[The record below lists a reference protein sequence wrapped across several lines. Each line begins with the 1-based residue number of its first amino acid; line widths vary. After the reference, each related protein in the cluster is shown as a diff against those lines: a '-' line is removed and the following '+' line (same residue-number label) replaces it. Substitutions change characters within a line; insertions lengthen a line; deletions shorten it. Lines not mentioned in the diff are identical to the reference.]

1 MRKYWERFLELCKSR
16 IFVVLFGI
24 CILFSTLV
32 IRLFILQILHGS
44 EYDVS
49 LTTSIS
55 KTVNVPASR
64 GNIYDRYGRPLAI
77 NKVAYCVQIDD
88 SVTLDLTEHRH
99 QLITNL
105 LDTIFAQGTVAN
117 DDLPISKTTP
127 STFLFTGT
135 EREQK
140 KAIKEWKESIGLQ
153 KQQMDFTP
161 EQCLQYLYEKYNA
174 PNQYTDAQKRMYV
187 YYYLELTDK
196 NLMALTLAQKFIEFG
211 ETVMDDIPMD
221 MEYPYHLQFGGNKKK
236 EENWKRTWQT
246 PGMTENEINTLLN
259 FNSTEMLEYLRDYF
273 GLPKYLPTD
282 LVRNTLG
289 IRNSL
294 YAVRYQKYQS
304 VTVATDI
311 SDKTLAYV
319 EENQDIFPNVLI
331 STVSLREYPNGEHF
345 AHITGYIRQ
354 MTEADMPLYQDIL
367 DAEGNPLYN
376 NTDIVGQAGIEKL
389 YEQQLNG
396 VDGKITMEVDNQ
408 GRRMSVI
415 GSTEPTAGKDVYLT
429 IDSKLQSTTYT
440 ALEEA
445 LRQVLL
451 NRLKSGGKYGV
462 STLDLFVSMV
472 NTNHISASKMLSAP
486 EDTVQAAL
494 VTRCKASVADFS
506 TDNEDAAE
514 ILQTFLT
521 DGLSNGMVSAK
532 ELLIAM
538 IEQERISA
546 TPEELEAIQS
556 GAIAPSTCIIRKLE
570 NGEMSPSDTGLDPS
584 TGSVVVSEVDSGKV
598 LALVTYPSFDNN
610 QLVNTFNNSYY
621 NSLLEDMNT
630 PLVNRPLKQKK
641 APGSTFK
648 MIPAIAGLETGIIA
662 PKSIIHAK
670 GIFKDAGTPYAR
682 CWYYSN
688 TGGSHGALTVDH
700 ALEVSCNYFF
710 YELGYRMGNAENGST
725 EKAISTLNEYM
736 AAFGLNS
743 VTGIELEE
751 YSPTMAS
758 PYYKE
763 RTIKTYNPDATT
775 SQTRWTDG
783 DTIRAFI
790 GQSVNSYTPA
800 QMNRYIATLANG
812 GTLYQYHL
820 VDKVSNP
827 DGSLYEQKEEVVE
840 NIIPLQQNNLQAV
853 YEGMY
858 LVSYGAKGTLRKA
871 FTDLPVKV
879 ASKSGTAQE
888 DLSRSSHTWLVCFA
902 PYDDPQIAITVM
914 IPFGENYG
922 SPAPKVAKAVIR
934 EYLGLDYVPT
944 NTNMETILAQ

>member
-1 MRKYWERFLELCKSR
+1 MRKYWERFLELCKNR
-16 IFVVLFGI
+16 IFVVLLGI
-24 CILFSTLV
+24 CVLFFALV
-32 IRLFILQILHGS
+32 VRLFLLQILNGS
-44 EYDVS
+44 AYEASLITSVS
-49 LTTSIS
+49 
-55 KTVNVPASR
+55 KEVNVPASR

-77 NKVAYCVQIDD
+77 NKVAYSVEIDD
-88 SVTLDLTEHRH
+88 SVALDLTEHRS
-99 QLITNL
+99 QLITEL
-105 LDTIFAQGTVAN
+105 LDNMFAQGTTAN

-127 STFLFTGT
+127 YTFLFTGD
-135 EREQK
+135 EKEQETAEK
-140 KAIKEWKESIGLQ
+140 KWKEKIGLGK
-153 KQQMDFTP
+153 KQQHFTA
-161 EQCLQYLYEKYNA
+161 EECLQYLYETYPPPA
-174 PNQYTDAQKRMYV
+174 HYTEEQKRMYL
-187 YYYLELTDK
+187 YYSVELTDK
-196 NLMALTLAQKFIEFG
+196 NLMALTLAQKLQAFG
-211 ETVMDDIPMD
+211 ETVIDEIPLD
-221 MEYPYHLQFGGNKKK
+221 LQYPYHFQFGGNKKK
-236 EENWKRTWQT
+236 EINWKHTWKT
-246 PGMTENEINTLLN
+246 KNVTEQDLSNY
-259 FNSTEMLEYLRDYF
+259 NSLEMLDYLRDYF

-282 LVRNTLG
+282 LVRSTLG

-294 YAVRYQKYQS
+294 YAVRYQKYKS

-319 EENQDIFPNVLI
+319 EENQDIFPNVLVG
-331 STVSLREYPNGEHF
+331 TVSLREYPNGEHF

-354 MTEADMPLYQDIL
+354 MTDADIPLYQDIV
-367 DAEGNPLYN
+367 DAEGNPVYST
-376 NTDIVGQAGIEKL
+376 TDIVGQAGVEKL

-415 GSTEPTAGKDVYLT
+415 GSTEPVAGKDVYLT
-429 IDSKLQSTTYT
+429 IDSKLQTTAYT
-440 ALEEA
+440 ALEES
-445 LRQVLL
+445 LREVLL

-472 NTNHISASKMLSAP
+472 NTNHISASKMLSASSG
-486 EDTVQAAL
+486 TIQATL
-494 VTRCKASVADFS
+494 VERCKASVPDFS
-506 TDNEDAAE
+506 IEKEDASE

-532 ELLIAM
+532 ELLLSM
-538 IEQERISA
+538 IEQGRIGA
-546 TPEELEAIQS
+546 KPEELQALQS
-556 GAIAPSTCIIRKLE
+556 GAIAPSTFIIRKLE
-570 NGEMSPSDTGLDPS
+570 NGEISPSDTGLDPS

-621 NSLLEDMNT
+621 NALLEDMNT

-648 MIPAIAGLETGIIA
+648 MIPALAGLETGIIT
-662 PKSIIHAK
+662 PRTVIQTK
-670 GIFKDAGTPYAR
+670 GIFKDASTPYAR

-688 TGGSHGALTVDH
+688 TGGTHGALSVDH

-710 YELGYRMGNAENGST
+710 YELGYRMGNAKSGTT
-725 EKAISTLNEYM
+725 EQSIATLNEYM
-736 AAFGLNS
+736 TAFGLS
-743 VTGIELEE
+743 TVTGIELEE

-758 PYYKE
+758 PYYQE
-763 RTIKTYNPDATT
+763 RIIKTSNPDATV
-775 SQTRWTDG
+775 SQTRWKDG

-820 VDKVSNP
+820 VDKVTNP
-827 DGSLYEQKEEVVE
+827 DGSVYEQKEEVVE
-840 NIIPLQQNNLQAV
+840 NIIPLQEQNLQAV
-853 YEGMY
+853 YQGMY
-858 LVSYGAKGTLRKA
+858 LVSYGARGTLRTA

-922 SPAPKVAKAVIR
+922 SPAPKVAKAIIR

-944 NTNMETILAQ
+944 NTNMETVLAQ